1 LNVNGQSKIK
11 SVTEEIEVR
20 TASQSGTQTYD
31 FAQRAIFYH
40 PSVGGNVTVALTN
53 VPTDSTKA
61 HSIAIVFVQGATPR
75 NIATSFGVNG
85 TSVDVLWSGGTQPTG
100 TANKTEAWNFTV
112 VNTSTDATPTWTVIG
127 SATTFG

>member
-1 LNVNGQSKIK
+1 LDVNGLSRIK

-20 TASQSGTQTYD
+20 AADQSGTQTYD
-31 FAQRAIFYH
+31 FGQRAIFYH
-40 PSVGGNVTVALTN
+40 PLVGGNITVALTN
-53 VPTDSTKA
+53 VPIDSTKA

-85 TSVDVLWSGGTQPTG
+85 ASVNVLWAGGDQPTG
-100 TANKTEAWNFTV
+100 TASKTEAWNFTV
-112 VNTSTDATPTWTVIG
+112 INTSTSATPAWTVIG